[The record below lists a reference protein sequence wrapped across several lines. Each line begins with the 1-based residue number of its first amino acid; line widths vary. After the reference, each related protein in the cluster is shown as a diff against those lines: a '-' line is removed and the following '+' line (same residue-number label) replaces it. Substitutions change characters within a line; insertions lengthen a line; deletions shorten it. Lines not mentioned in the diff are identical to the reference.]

1 MRYKFTFISPN
12 VSLEKKQLLEK
23 HLFNENIQRCKLFA
37 SIVMLF
43 ESILILMNLSS
54 MYQSQGGF
62 VFNPYIVL
70 YSVLLIMSA
79 FMLIY
84 IHLFEKRTS
93 YTEVQYKRFK
103 VGLLGFVNFFL
114 VWGSVV
120 TLIDQK
126 EYGHVM
132 AFAVNFM
139 CVSILFHASNKT
151 ILILYILPISVLLIG
166 LPFFQPSDAILMGH
180 YINLSVFL
188 FFCWLASRM
197 LYNSQSTNFYNKL
210 LLTETNSNLAIKIE
224 ENVKINQQLAKVNEQ
239 LKKMTIIDE
248 LTNIPNRRGFQQY
261 IQESLTYRNGKP
273 KLSIIMIDIDAFKLF
288 NDNYGHLEGDKVIKS
303 VAQMIQNNG
312 IDSSL
317 SISSRF
323 GGEEFVIAVFD
334 KDESEINK
342 LAEDIR
348 AAIFAAKIPHEY
360 SPVTNHVTIS
370 VGLAIDFVKNEN
382 DIPQLL
388 EHADHALY
396 ESKSKGRNR
405 VERFELNRVI
415 G

>member
-1 MRYKFTFISPN
+1 MKYKFAFVSPK

-23 HLFNENIQRCKLFA
+23 HLFNENLQRCKLFA
-37 SIVMLF
+37 SIVILF

-54 MYQSQGGF
+54 MFQSQGEI
-62 VFNPYIVL
+62 VINPYLML
-70 YSVLLIMSA
+70 YCLLLIMSS
-79 FMLIY
+79 FMLLY
-84 IHLFEKRTS
+84 IRLFEKRTS
-93 YTEVQYKRFK
+93 YTKAQYKRFK
-103 VGLLGFVNFFL
+103 VGLLSFVNFFL

-139 CVSILFHASNKT
+139 CVSILFHASNRT
-151 ILILYILPISVLLIG
+151 ILLLYILPISVLLIG
-166 LPFFQPSDAILMGH
+166 LPFFQSSDAILTGH

-197 LYNSQSTNFYNKL
+197 LYISQSTNFFNKL
-210 LLTETNSNLAIKIE
+210 LLTETNSNLALKIE
-224 ENVKINQQLAKVNEQ
+224 ENEKINQQLAKANEQ
-239 LKKMTIIDE
+239 LKEMTIIDE

-261 IQESLTYRNGKP
+261 IQESLTYSNGKR

-288 NDNYGHLEGDKVIKS
+288 NDNYGHLEGDKIIKS
-303 VAQMIQNNG
+303 VAQMIQNHV
-312 IDSSL
+312 IDSSF
-317 SISSRF
+317 SISARF

-334 KDESEINK
+334 RNDLEIDK

-348 AAIFAAKIPHEY
+348 IAIYAAEIPHEY

-370 VGLAIDFVKNEN
+370 VGIATDYVKNEN

-396 ESKSKGRNR
+396 RSKSNGKNR
-405 VERFELNRVI
+405 VERLEKSRVL